1 MDLGVIKDF
10 AGVLGVAV
18 EAVVDALKGQQLEL
32 RRVAAPDATSDML
45 RARSEALQDRPRMRF
60 VGDPHDTAP
69 SKRES
74 YND

>member
-1 MDLGVIKDF
+1 MDLDLIKDF

-32 RRVAAPDATSDML
+32 RKTAAPDATSAMHQ
-45 RARSEALQDRPRMRF
+45 ARSAALDERPRMRF
-60 VGDPHDTAP
+60 VDDTP